1 MEEKKVVLF
10 GVQLPQEDKNE
21 LTGKRRN
28 TGPKVL
34 TNYMNFFDKAQEI
47 LRRNDNS
54 FPTEVRRKLE
64 REYKVPW
71 NILAI
76 CKRLGYI
83 NNYETK
89 KWAFTTRI
97 NKKKVENILDIANK
111 VKIGEVAL
119 EDVNESMRTGKRL
132 RRTNV
137 YRKMISE
144 KERQGEL
151 FSNRI
156 ISRKRKEKFLE
167 PLNKENSKVQ
177 DYVMSESQQ
186 NSQTIENVIEELK
199 KQTIKPKKIILLNQK
214 TGSISYCKSI
224 EEATKM
230 ALDYEE
236 EGLDFSG
243 LGKKFLV
250 LEVVREIYEEVKMT
264 INDL

>member
-1 MEEKKVVLF
+1 MKEKEVVLF
-10 GVQLPQEDKNE
+10 GVQMPQEYKNE
-21 LTGKRRN
+21 PPVKRRN
-28 TGPKVL
+28 TGLKVL
-34 TNYMNFFDKAQEI
+34 TNYMNFFDKVHES

-119 EDVNESMRTGKRL
+119 EDVNESMRSGKRL

-137 YRKMISE
+137 YRKMITE
-144 KERQGEL
+144 KARQGEL

-156 ISRKRKEKFLE
+156 ISRKRKDKCLD
-167 PLNKENSKVQ
+167 PLNKANPKVR
-177 DYVMSESQQ
+177 DYVMSESEK
-186 NSQTIENVIEELK
+186 NSKDIENAINELK
-199 KQTIKPKKIILLNQK
+199 KQVMKPKRIILLNQI
-214 TGSISYCKSI
+214 TGATTYCSSI
-224 EEATKM
+224 EEATKI
-230 ALDYEE
+230 AIDYEE
-236 EGLDFSG
+236 GF
-243 LGKKFLV
+243 GKKFLV
-250 LEVVREIYEEVKMT
+250 LEVAREIYEEVKVQ

>member
-10 GVQLPQEDKNE
+10 GVQLPTEDKNE
-21 LTGKRRN
+21 LTGKTRN
-28 TGPKVL
+28 TGLKVL
-34 TNYMNFFDKAQEI
+34 TNYMKFFDKVQEI

-111 VKIGEVAL
+111 VKIGEVSL

-137 YRKMISE
+137 YRKMITE
-144 KERQGEL
+144 KEKQGDL

-156 ISRKRKEKFLE
+156 IVRKRK
-167 PLNKENSKVQ
+167 SKV
-177 DYVMSESQQ
+177 EP
-186 NSQTIENVIEELK
+186 QTETEHQKDNEKIIEN
-199 KQTIKPKKIILLNQK
+199 KIVLLN
-214 TGSISYCKSI
+214 TNTSEVFYCNTI
-224 EEATKM
+224 EEATRR
-230 ALDYEE
+230 ALEDNSN
-236 EGLDFSG
+236 LHFFQS
-243 LGKKFLV
+243 KKFLI
-250 LEVVREIYEEVKMT
+250 LEVKREIYEEVKMT